1 MRKSYST
8 DFKSK
13 VALEAIKEQETLAQ
27 LAQKYDVHPNQ
38 ISMWKKQLL
47 DNLPSTFERPN
58 KKRREERQ
66 LEQERDQLLKT
77 VGKLTVANEFLK
89 KKHRDY
95 YGTDPE

>member
-8 DFKSK
+8 EFKSK
-13 VALEAIKEQETLAQ
+13 VALEAVKEQETLAQ

-58 KKRREERQ
+58 KKRHEERK

-77 VGKLTVANEFLK
+77 VGKLTVVNDFLK

>member
-8 DFKSK
+8 EFKSK
-13 VALEAIKEQETLAQ
+13 VALEAVKEQETLAQ

-58 KKRREERQ
+58 KKRQEERQ

>member
-8 DFKSK
+8 EFKSK
-13 VALEAIKEQETLAQ
+13 VALEAVKEQETLAQ
-27 LAQKYDVHPNQ
+27 LAQKYDVHTNQ

-47 DNLPSTFERPN
+47 DNLSSTFERPN
-58 KKRREERQ
+58 KKRQEERK

-77 VGKLTVANEFLK
+77 VGKLTVVNDFLK